1 MNAESEESIEF
12 AKDVQRRE
20 ALRQLEALAQEMW
33 ARNADLTPEEVEQL
47 ADEISRETIQR
58 MVDEGKI
65 VFRDV
70 GTLSVV
76 EAIELLM
83 PQAGEDNL
91 NR

>member
-1 MNAESEESIEF
+1 VE
-12 AKDVQRRE
+12 DVRRRE
-20 ALRQLEALAQEMW
+20 VLRQLEALAEEIW

-47 ADEISRETIQR
+47 ADEISREAIQR

-70 GTLSVV
+70 GSLSVV

-83 PQAGEDNL
+83 SQVGEDNL
-91 NR
+91 N